1 MTPLRQRMLEDMRV
15 RNLSEGTQYQYVLR
29 VAKFAQH
36 LGKSPELLGSEDVR
50 TYQVYL
56 KEQQHVSWSVLN
68 VTVCALRFLYRVT
81 LHKDWAVEHIPF
93 ARRPRK
99 LPVVLSREE
108 VTQFFQ
114 GLAKLKHRA
123 LLMTAFATGLRTS
136 EVAHLRVS
144 DIDSQRMVIRVY
156 QGKGSKDRYV
166 MLSPKLLVLLR
177 AYWKAARPTHWL
189 FPGRRPDRP
198 LSRDAV
204 SAACCKASRASGLT
218 KAVTVRALRH
228 SFATHLLEAGADV
241 RTIQLLLGHRS
252 LATTGRYT
260 HVSVKSVCA
269 TPSPFDSLTLPIG
282 ALEPEVPSTPNGR

>member
-15 RNLSEGTQYQYVLR
+15 RNLSEKTERTYIYK
-29 VAKFAQH
+29 VAKFARYF
-36 LGKSPELLGSEDVR
+36 GKSPERLGPEDVR

-56 KEQQHVSWSVLN
+56 KEQQHVSWSALN
-68 VTVCALRFLYRVT
+68 VTVCALRFLYLVT

-93 ARRPRK
+93 SRRPRQ

-108 VTQFFQ
+108 VSQFFQ
-114 GLAKLKHRA
+114 SIVKLKHRA

-177 AYWKAARPTHWL
+177 AYWKAARPSLWL
-189 FPGRRPDRP
+189 FPGQPSSRPINP
-198 LSRDAV
+198 NTV
-204 SAACCKASRASGLT
+204 GQACRKASRASGLT

-228 SFATHLLEAGADV
+228 SFATHLLESGADV

-252 LATTGRYT
+252 LETTGRYT

-269 TPSPFDSLTLPIG
+269 TPSPFDSLTLPKE
-282 ALEPEVPSTPNGR
+282 ALEPKVPPTRNRR